1 MKILYQG
8 HGSLRLIT
16 DSNTVVYLDPCAGKG
31 YDVSAD
37 LILVTHQ
44 HGDHNQITKPARAPN
59 CVVIQN
65 SDALAGGTYRS
76 FRIKDLVIEAVP
88 AYNRNH
94 DRRECGGYL
103 VSADGIL
110 CYFSGDTSK
119 ISEMKD
125 LAARKIDYAFFAA
138 DGIYNMDVSEA
149 AECAVIV
156 GARHST
162 PIHIMPFHGDSGELF
177 SDEKAAKFNPPGR
190 LIMHPGEE
198 IHAE

>member
-31 YDVSAD
+31 YDVPAD
-37 LILVTHQ
+37 VILVTHQ
-44 HGDHNQITKPARAPN
+44 HGDHNQIAKPARAPN

-65 SDALAGGTYRS
+65 REALSGGMYRS
-76 FRIKDLVIEAVP
+76 FTVKDLVIEAVP

-94 DRRECGGYL
+94 DRDECVGYL

-119 ISEMKD
+119 IPEMKD
-125 LAARKIDYAFFAA
+125 LSARKIDYAFFAA
-138 DGIYNMDVSEA
+138 DGIYNMDASEA
-149 AECAVIV
+149 ETCAKIV

-162 PIHIMPFHGDSGELF
+162 PVHIMPFHGDTGDLF
-177 SDEKAAKFNPPGR
+177 SEEKAARFSPPGR

-198 IHAE
+198 IHAA

>member
-16 DSNTVVYLDPCAGKG
+16 NSNTVLYLDPCAGKG
-31 YDVSAD
+31 YDVPAD
-37 LILVTHQ
+37 VILVTHQ
-44 HGDHNQITKPARAPN
+44 HGDHNQIAMPVRGSN

-65 SDALAGGTYRS
+65 SDALVDGSYKS
-76 FRIKDLVIEAVP
+76 FQVGDLVIEAVP

-94 DRRECGGYL
+94 DRDECVGYL

-119 ISEMKD
+119 IKEMKD
-125 LAARKIDYAFFAA
+125 LTARKIDYAFFAT
-138 DGIYNMDVSEA
+138 DGVYNMDVSEA

-162 PIHIMPFHGDSGELF
+162 PIHIMPFHGETGDLF
-177 SDEKAAKFNPPGR
+177 SDEKAARFSPPGR

-198 IHAE
+198 IRAE